1 MVAVLENIW
10 FGILYQQHSQ
20 IKRILLKKKKAQ
32 NTKRKILKKKKKK
45 SNHDCEGDDVA
56 TPEE

>member
-32 NTKRKILKKKKKK
+32 NTKRKILKKKKK